1 MINISLQNENISLQ
15 NQIEKIKQPLSN
27 QIKEKVIINDR
38 MKKIIN
44 SGFDNNDTQKIIIL
58 RMKIK
63 NNEDKISRV
72 NAAIKKAE
80 SYVDY
85 ANYTNIILK
94 NDKPIDKNEI
104 NSYNKLKNMLDDT
117 KDIPKYYNNLGNNI
131 DLLTS
136 NDMSF
141 FSE

>member
-1 MINISLQNENISLQ
+1 
-15 NQIEKIKQPLSN
+15 
-27 QIKEKVIINDR
+27 
-38 MKKIIN
+38 
-44 SGFDNNDTQKIIIL
+44 
-58 RMKIK
+58 MKIK

-72 NAAIKKAE
+72 NAVIKKAE

-104 NSYNKLKNMLDDT
+104 NTYNKLKNMLDET
-117 KDIPKYYNNLGNNI
+117 KDIPKYYNILGNTI

-136 NDMSF
+136 YDMSF

>member
-44 SGFDNNDTQKIIIL
+44 SGFDNNNTQKIIIL

-136 NDMSF
+136 NDISF

>member
-27 QIKEKVIINDR
+27 RIKEKVIINDR

-44 SGFDNNDTQKIIIL
+44 SGFDNNDIQKIIIL

-80 SYVDY
+80 SYVDND
-85 ANYTNIILK
+85 NYTNIILK

-104 NSYNKLKNMLDDT
+104 NTYNKLKNMLDET

>member
-1 MINISLQNENISLQ
+1 
-15 NQIEKIKQPLSN
+15 
-27 QIKEKVIINDR
+27 

-44 SGFDNNDTQKIIIL
+44 SGFDDNDTQEQLKQKIIML

-63 NNEDKISRV
+63 DNEDKISRA

-80 SYVDY
+80 YFDDC

-94 NDKPIDKNEI
+94 NYKPIDENEI
-104 NSYNKLKNMLDDT
+104 NAYNKLKNMLDET
-117 KDIPKYYNNLGNNI
+117 KDIPKYYNNLGNDI

-136 NDMSF
+136 NDMSV
-141 FSE
+141 FSGESQKRGVNLDDLLNS

>member
-1 MINISLQNENISLQ
+1 
-15 NQIEKIKQPLSN
+15 
-27 QIKEKVIINDR
+27 

-44 SGFDNNDTQKIIIL
+44 SGFDNNDTQKTIIL

-72 NAAIKKAE
+72 NAAIKKEE

-85 ANYTNIILK
+85 ANYPNIILK

-104 NSYNKLKNMLDDT
+104 NTYNKLKNMLDET

-136 NDMSF
+136 NEMTF